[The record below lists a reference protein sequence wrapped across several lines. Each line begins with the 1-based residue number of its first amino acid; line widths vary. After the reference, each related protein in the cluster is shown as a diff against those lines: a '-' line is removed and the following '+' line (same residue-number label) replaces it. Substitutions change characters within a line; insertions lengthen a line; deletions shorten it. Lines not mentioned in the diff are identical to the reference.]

1 MTPIT
6 LPAMSSTD
14 PGPFILPEK
23 EGPGPSTH
31 RSLLHVL
38 VADDEPVIRQ
48 SVARVLRMRGHEVR
62 EAGTA
67 DQALAGG
74 TDPERPAGEEPNDP
88 GVNGRPALAPDVVIV
103 DWKMPG
109 TGQAVVEHY
118 LERPDFEGRIILLT
132 GSVDDGAAPYRS
144 RGVVQMRKPFSYPAL
159 VALVEGGGRA

>member
-1 MTPIT
+1 
-6 LPAMSSTD
+6 MSTTD
-14 PGPFILPEK
+14 SGTFLLPEK
-23 EGPGPSTH
+23 EGPGPSPH
-31 RSLLHVL
+31 RSILHVL

-67 DQALAGG
+67 DEAVAGG
-74 TDPERPAGEEPNDP
+74 HAGDSGSSPEGDGSTQDVAPAG
-88 GVNGRPALAPDVVIV
+88 GPDVLIV

-118 LERPDFEGRIILLT
+118 LDRTDFEGRIILLT
-132 GSVDDGAAPYRS
+132 GSVEDGAAPYRS

-159 VALVEGGGRA
+159 VALVEGGGKS